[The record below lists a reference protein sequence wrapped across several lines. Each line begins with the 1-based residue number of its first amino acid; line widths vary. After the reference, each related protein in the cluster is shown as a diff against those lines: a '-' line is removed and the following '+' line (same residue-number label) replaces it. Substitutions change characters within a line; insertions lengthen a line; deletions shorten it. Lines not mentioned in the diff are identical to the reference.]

1 MTDKPPSEAALP
13 PYEDN
18 STAPLVYFDL
28 VPAHGTMN
36 GAVQIELASRIL
48 APAEGVVAI
57 KFMTTGRLRCTPAAA
72 KFLRDAIDAA
82 LKMQELPQEI
92 QTAAARLN

>member
-1 MTDKPPSEAALP
+1 MTNKPPAEAVPP

-18 STAPLVYFDL
+18 STAPVVYFDL

-48 APAEGVVAI
+48 APAEGTVAI